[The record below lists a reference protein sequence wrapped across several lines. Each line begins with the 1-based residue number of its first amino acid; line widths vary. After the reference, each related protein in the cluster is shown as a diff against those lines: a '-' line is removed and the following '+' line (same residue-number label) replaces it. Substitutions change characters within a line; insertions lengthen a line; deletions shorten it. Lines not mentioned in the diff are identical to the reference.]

1 LERPASDLFGFYDG
15 QNAHLASQIGP
26 VWALLPETA
35 QKPSLGTRKAG
46 EMPEDA
52 AIDVVGISKSPASAP
67 GDIGTSGGCVP
78 DTFDFV
84 VVGGGSGGCAV
95 AGRLSEDPRTSVALL
110 EAGGAGDNWVVTT
123 PGALALMVPSK
134 LNNWAFDTLPQA
146 SLNGRVGY
154 QPRGKG
160 LGGSSAINAMV
171 YIRGHR
177 SDYDQWAS
185 LGNAGWSFADV
196 LPYFKRS
203 EDNADFG
210 GDYHGKGGPLPVNKL
225 RTDNPVQQTFLQ
237 AAREAQFRIRE
248 DFNAEDHEGLGL
260 YQVTQKNGERWSAAR
275 AYVHP
280 HLATR
285 ANLRVETTAQATR
298 ILFEGKRAVGVEYR
312 QGTETRQIR
321 ARREVIMASGAFQTP
336 QLLMLSGVGDHA
348 ALAKHGIATTH
359 HLPGVG
365 QNLQDHPDFIFAY
378 MSDSP
383 YFTGMSFSGIVH
395 QLRAIMQYRRERRG
409 PMTSNFAE
417 CGGFLKTR
425 ADLDVP
431 DIQLHFGMAIVDDHG
446 RKRRW
451 GRGFS
456 CHVCLLRP
464 KSRGSVALH
473 SADPMAAPLIDPNF
487 LGEVDDLESMVA
499 GYKTTRRL
507 METPAMRALEKKD
520 LFTESVRTDDDIRA
534 LLRARVD
541 TVYHPVGTCKM
552 GVGDPLAV
560 VDPKLRVYGLEGLR
574 IVDASVMPTLIGGNT
589 NAPTIMI
596 GEKAADMIKA
606 EMRVN

>member
-1 LERPASDLFGFYDG
+1 MRWLQDCSSLRP
-15 QNAHLASQIGP
+15 SQRRENQQGVITTIRGMR
-26 VWALLPETA
+26 VT
-35 QKPSLGTRKAG
+35 
-46 EMPEDA
+46 
-52 AIDVVGISKSPASAP
+52 
-67 GDIGTSGGCVP
+67 

-95 AGRLSEDPRTSVALL
+95 AGRLSEDPTTSVALL
-110 EAGGAGDNWVVTT
+110 EAGGGGDNWVVTT

-134 LNNWAFDTLPQA
+134 LNNWAFDTVPQA
-146 SLNGRVGY
+146 GLKGRIGY

-185 LGNAGWSFADV
+185 LGNAGWSYADV

-203 EDNADFG
+203 EDNADFDG
-210 GDYHGKGGPLPVNKL
+210 EYHGKGGPL
-225 RTDNPVQQTFLQ
+225 
-237 AAREAQFRIRE
+237 
-248 DFNAEDHEGLGL
+248 
-260 YQVTQKNGERWSAAR
+260 
-275 AYVHP
+275 
-280 HLATR
+280 
-285 ANLRVETTAQATR
+285 
-298 ILFEGKRAVGVEYR
+298 GVEYR
-312 QGTETRQIR
+312 QGEATKQMR
-321 ARREVIMASGAFQTP
+321 ARREVILASGAFQTP
-336 QLLMLSGVGDHA
+336 QLLLLSGVGDSA
-348 ALAKHGIATTH
+348 ALARHGIATTH

-378 MSDSP
+378 LSDSP
-383 YFTGMSFSGIVH
+383 YFTGMSFSGIAH

-417 CGGFLKTR
+417 CGGFLKTSP
-425 ADLDVP
+425 DLDVP

>member
-1 LERPASDLFGFYDG
+1 MRVAES
-15 QNAHLASQIGP
+15 
-26 VWALLPETA
+26 
-35 QKPSLGTRKAG
+35 
-46 EMPEDA
+46 
-52 AIDVVGISKSPASAP
+52 
-67 GDIGTSGGCVP
+67 
-78 DTFDFV
+78 FDFV

-95 AGRLSEDPRTSVALL
+95 AGRLSEDPNTSVAVL
-110 EAGGAGDNWVVTT
+110 EAGGGCDNWVVTT
-123 PGALALMVPSK
+123 PGALVLMVTGK
-134 LNNWAFDTLPQA
+134 LNNWAFDTVPQA
-146 SLNGRVGY
+146 GLQGRIGY

-185 LGNAGWSFADV
+185 LGNTGWSFADV

-203 EDNADFG
+203 EDNADFDG
-210 GDYHGKGGPLPVNKL
+210 AYHGKGGPLPVNKL

-237 AAREAQFRIRE
+237 AAREAQFRICE

-260 YQVTQKNGERWSAAR
+260 YQVTQRNGERWSAAR

-280 HLATR
+280 YMATR
-285 ANLRVETTAQATR
+285 ANLRVETHAQATR

-312 QGTETRQIR
+312 QGKDTRQIR
-321 ARREVIMASGAFQTP
+321 ARREVILAAGAFQTP
-336 QLLMLSGVGDHA
+336 QLLMLSGIGDHA

-359 HLPGVG
+359 HLAGVG
-365 QNLQDHPDFIFAY
+365 QNLQDHPDFIFGY
-378 MSDSP
+378 LSDSP
-383 YFTGMSFSGIVH
+383 YFTGMSFSGLAH
-395 QLRAIMQYRRERRG
+395 QLRAITQYRRERRG

-425 ADLDVP
+425 PELDAP
-431 DIQLHFGMAIVDDHG
+431 DIQLHFGMAVVDDHG

-464 KSRGSVALH
+464 KSRGSVSLE
-473 SADPMAAPLIDPNF
+473 SADPMRSPLIDPNF
-487 LGEVDDLESMVA
+487 LGHADDLESMVA

-507 METPAMRALEKKD
+507 METPALRALQKKEM
-520 LFTESVRTDDDIRA
+520 FTAGVRTDDDIRA
-534 LLRARVD
+534 VLRARVD
-541 TVYHPVGTCKM
+541 TVYHPVGTAKM
-552 GVGDPLAV
+552 GTGDSMAV
-560 VDPKLRVYGLEGLR
+560 VDPKLKVHGLEGLR

-606 EMRVN
+606 ELRAL